1 MALCCVI
8 KNSTSLSR
16 SAEALAAPDFIVSN
30 KGNIMEELIKSFGW
44 PHACFLLGIIFLIVF
59 YGPIRDFIKKIKS
72 ISKEGLK
79 TDVGPEIQKQDE
91 KRKQATEELMNL
103 DTSPLSSEVEKLI
116 YSDLQRRNLETS
128 GDTVKVL
135 VRHMAATQ
143 LTLEFEQKYNLILGS
158 QIYLLKKFIEQ
169 AKNRQKKTWG

>member
-1 MALCCVI
+1 
-8 KNSTSLSR
+8 
-16 SAEALAAPDFIVSN
+16 
-30 KGNIMEELIKSFGW
+30 
-44 PHACFLLGIIFLIVF
+44 
-59 YGPIRDFIKKIKS
+59 
-72 ISKEGLK
+72 
-79 TDVGPEIQKQDE
+79 
-91 KRKQATEELMNL
+91 MNL

-143 LTLEFEQKYNLILGS
+143 LALEFEQKYNLILGS

>member
-1 MALCCVI
+1 
-8 KNSTSLSR
+8 
-16 SAEALAAPDFIVSN
+16 
-30 KGNIMEELIKSFGW
+30 
-44 PHACFLLGIIFLIVF
+44 
-59 YGPIRDFIKKIKS
+59 
-72 ISKEGLK
+72 
-79 TDVGPEIQKQDE
+79 
-91 KRKQATEELMNL
+91 MNL

-169 AKNRQKKTWG
+169 AKNKQKKTWG